1 MRRQARYAR
10 RGRFAACLAAA
21 LSIAG
26 SQALAQDVTIGPS
39 LREGDQFRLDLVRL
53 RDNSLQPQQNGRG
66 RTAVDVTVVSV
77 TADGVVLDWGP
88 GETTLDNQQLAQNPL
103 LAAAVQAASGLR
115 FRLTLN
121 PDGELTGMA
130 NQAEVAP
137 KLQAIVDAV
146 LQALAEKLPAEQR
159 QAMIGFASQ
168 ILSPEVLIASAMREA
183 ALYFGLNGV
192 SLAAGEEAETE
203 IEQPSPFGGAAI
215 PATFRVRMDSVTAES
230 ASLTTATTYDSGAL
244 VRLTASLAEQ
254 AGKPIPPDQL
264 AKIPPIEMSEEG
276 RYVFDRT
283 VGLMREVIVTRR
295 VGAGNSRRSDG
306 WEIRLVDSPR
316 R

>member
-1 MRRQARYAR
+1 M
-10 RGRFAACLAAA
+10 
-21 LSIAG
+21 
-26 SQALAQDVTIGPS
+26 V
-39 LREGDQFRLDLVRL
+39 
-53 RDNSLQPQQNGRG
+53 
-66 RTAVDVTVVSV
+66 
-77 TADGVVLDWGP
+77 
-88 GETTLDNQQLAQNPL
+88 
-103 LAAAVQAASGLR
+103 
-115 FRLTLN
+115 
-121 PDGELTGMA
+121 
-130 NQAEVAP
+130 
-137 KLQAIVDAV
+137 
-146 LQALAEKLPAEQR
+146 
-159 QAMIGFASQ
+159 GFASQ

-254 AGKPIPPDQL
+254 AGKPIPLDQL

-295 VGAGNSRRSDG
+295 VGAGNSRGSDG